1 MAKRF
6 KRRRD
11 GRVVARLEETE
22 IALMARL
29 FADVE
34 NLLEPDVVASAPS
47 WAADLG
53 LTDLAGD
60 PDRLVPPPEDPGL
73 ARLLPDARRDDPA
86 AAADFRRL
94 TERSLRERKR
104 ESHRTALEVLVTW
117 SEDPGSAQTMTTV
130 QARAFTAALTDVR
143 LVLADRLGIE
153 TDDDAEA
160 LHDLEGDPTDP
171 GVWLAMVY
179 DFTTWVQESL
189 TEVLLDSLPE
199 DGDGR
204 RTPPGDG
211 ATPPEV

>member
-22 IALMARL
+22 IALLARL

-34 NLLEPDVVASAPS
+34 TLLEPDAVSSAPS

-53 LTDLAGD
+53 LADLAGD
-60 PDRLVPPPEDPGL
+60 PDRPVPPPEDPGL

-104 ESHRTALEVLVTW
+104 EAHRTALDVLTTW
-117 SEDPGSAQTMTTV
+117 SDDPGATQSMTTV
-130 QARAFTAALTDVR
+130 QGRAFTAALTDVR
-143 LVLADRLGIE
+143 LVLADRIGIE
-153 TDDDAEA
+153 TDEDAEA
-160 LHDLEGDPTDP
+160 LHGLEGDPADP

-189 TEVLLDSLPE
+189 TEVLLDALPE
-199 DGDGR
+199 EGDGR

-211 ATPPEV
+211 APPPPV